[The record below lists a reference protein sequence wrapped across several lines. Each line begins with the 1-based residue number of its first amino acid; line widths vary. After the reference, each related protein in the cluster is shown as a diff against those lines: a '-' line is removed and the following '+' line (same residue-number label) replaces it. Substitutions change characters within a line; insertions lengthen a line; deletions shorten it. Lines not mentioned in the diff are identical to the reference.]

1 KQEEANHKA
10 INKQAIE
17 DAKKLGKEAV
27 TTEQARIAREN
38 VALAEAKKQEKV
50 QQMAA
55 KQADKA
61 RLATEKKAR
70 NAELKRKATSQV
82 VKGLTEG
89 QLHCDSTPI
98 DDGEPADDSDDKF
111 SLHPDDPANFLKL
124 SSALHLLIK
133 RKLTDHDINLAG
145 KLIREYGVELIK
157 LYGSAV
163 LKPNHHYATHI
174 GDCAQNFGP
183 LHDFWMFLYEH
194 FNKVANSKQ
203 HFSRSFRGRVNSAD
217 SYPLESLPSQ
227 TAHVMLKASN
237 EEHGTVAGLAALS
250 QELNDVSTDGK

>member
-1 KQEEANHKA
+1 MEVKKQEEANRKA

-27 TTEQARIAREN
+27 TTEQARITWEN

-70 NAELKRKATSQV
+70 NAELKALKKRKATSQV
-82 VKGLTEG
+82 VKGLAEG
-89 QLHCDSTPI
+89 QLRCDSTPI

-124 SSALHLLIK
+124 SSALRLLIK
-133 RKLTDHDINLAG
+133 RKLTDHDINLAD
-145 KLIREYGVELIK
+145 KLIHEYGVELIK
-157 LYGSAV
+157 LYGSVV
-163 LKPNHHYATHI
+163 LKPNHHYATHV

-183 LHDFWMFLYEH
+183 LHNFWMFL
-194 FNKVANSKQ
+194 
-203 HFSRSFRGRVNSAD
+203 
-217 SYPLESLPSQ
+217 
-227 TAHVMLKASN
+227 
-237 EEHGTVAGLAALS
+237 
-250 QELNDVSTDGK
+250 